1 MSQTITP
8 IQNALDS
15 LRRVAQE
22 LPAVKTGNALALKAV
37 LAWGWHAVGLLA
49 YLRLQPGRDTFDS
62 WVQDYLG
69 EGEPALNVE
78 RDARWEERQRLSFFE
93 LLDML
98 NAVELPILKPEFY
111 QGWTDRTSR
120 CHELRRKVAGLV
132 GGSIDAAQR
141 DQLLVLVAAYHRL
154 IRLPAR
160 VTMDLEA
167 TRQALPALFDLAKL
181 LVDQNWPEAK
191 ALTEVIEKCQTA

>member
-22 LPAVKTGNALALKAV
+22 LPAVKTGDALALKAA

-78 RDARWEERQRLSFFE
+78 RDARWDERQRLSFFE

-98 NAVELPILKPEFY
+98 SAVGLPILKPEFY

-120 CHELRRKVAGLV
+120 CHELRRKAAGLV
-132 GGSIDAAQR
+132 GGSINATQR

-154 IRLPAR
+154 IRLPTG
-160 VTMDLEA
+160 VVLDVEA
-167 TRQALPALFDLAKL
+167 AQQAMPALFDLARL
-181 LVDQNWPEAK
+181 LVDRNWPTAK
-191 ALTEVIEKCQTA
+191 EVTEIIEKCQST